1 MNKTGI
7 TIMVG
12 IMLGLSVLA
21 HAGPHHYKWI
31 EDKNVSSDQ
40 VLRKSQAQ
48 RVLPVNESDTL
59 EAVKQVMT
67 DDLFMALAQYHKSR
81 HRQDAESTPDTVL
94 PEEIVRQKEVDF
106 VDEDYR
112 FLLEVSMKRYGAR
125 TRVIAKAVPV
135 YRVRDRDAEAAQGDE
150 SEGTS
155 VEVKV
160 KSEQGGAVAMGP
172 IFVAPTYGMPGDYG
186 ISPLP
191 DAAERG
197 GLLVRSF
204 MYFLEKRVTA
214 NDMSGQADEPGV
226 VKRTADGQANQAPTG
241 VTEVNVK
248 VKSGK

>member
-1 MNKTGI
+1 MTRARI
-7 TIMVG
+7 IG
-12 IMLGLSVLA
+12 IMAGLVVGLSVLA
-21 HAGPHHYKWI
+21 HAGPHQYKWI
-31 EDKNVSSDQ
+31 QDKTVSSDE

-48 RVLPVNESDTL
+48 RVLPINESETL

-81 HRQDAESTPDTVL
+81 HRQDGETTPETVL
-94 PEEIVRQKEVDF
+94 PEEIVKQHEVELI
-106 VDEDYR
+106 DEDYR
-112 FLLEVSMKRYGAR
+112 FLLEVSLKKYGAR

-135 YRVRDRDAEAAQGDE
+135 YRVRDLDAEAAQGDNN
-150 SEGTS
+150 EGTS

-160 KSEQGGAVAMGP
+160 KSDQGGAVAMGP
-172 IFVAPTYGMPGDYG
+172 IFVAPTYGMPGDFG

-204 MYFLEKRVTA
+204 MYFLEKRVA
-214 NDMSGQADEPGV
+214 AKDMNGQVNGSDVQMAAEQQP
-226 VKRTADGQANQAPTG
+226 NEAPTG
-241 VTEVNVK
+241 VTEVNIK